1 LDRREKSLMTKP
13 AVLLFDLG
21 GVIVDFRGGEG
32 MNAVTGGAYGVEFC
46 QDQWWRLPELDRLE
60 RGAISPEEFAAAFIA
75 RWGLDLEA
83 SAYVHAFK
91 HWVVGVYE
99 GAPEIL
105 ASLRRRGRIACLSNV
120 NSAHW
125 ERCVEL
131 GVDRLFDACFLSHEL
146 GLRKPEPAIYEEV
159 SKRLGVP
166 PDDIHFF
173 DDVPANVDAARAGG
187 MNAALVEK
195 GGLEAA
201 LVACGLW

>member
-1 LDRREKSLMTKP
+1 MSGKSASP
-13 AVLLFDLG
+13 RVLLLDLG

-32 MNAVTGGAYGVEFC
+32 MQALTGHDLDFC
-46 QDQWWRLPELDRLE
+46 RDQWWRLPELDRLE
-60 RGAISPEEFAAAFIA
+60 RGAITPEAFADAFAARWRLDLDPAAFI
-75 RWGLDLEA
+75 
-83 SAYVHAFK
+83 HAFK
-91 HWVVGVYE
+91 HWVVGVYG

-105 ASLRRRGRIACLSNV
+105 ASLRRRGCIACLSNV

-146 GLRKPEPAIYEEV
+146 GLRKPEPAIYDEV

-166 PDDIHFF
+166 TGDIHFF
-173 DDVPANVDAARAGG
+173 DDVPANVEAARASG
-187 MNAALVEK
+187 MSAALVEK